1 MLHYDRFDGSTHARG
16 AALTA
21 VLLHGRGADENDLA
35 GLKQALPSN
44 WTLVF
49 PRAPFSG
56 AQWGYGGGYAW
67 YQYLGSNRPE
77 PESYSTSLSAIA
89 ELLDALP
96 DATGNSIQQ
105 TLLGGFSQGGTLSL
119 GYAIASSNGAL
130 LGSSREAG
138 EAGKPADAT
147 RTAPRRIVNL
157 SGFLP
162 DHPAVRVSTR
172 AVEGTR
178 FFWAHGR
185 MDPAIP
191 FAMATEGRSALRNA
205 GADLTT
211 FDEPGG
217 HWIEPD
223 VMEALVN
230 WAAGE

>member
-1 MLHYDRFDGSTHARG
+1 MLHYDRYDGTAKAHG

-21 VLLHGRGADENDLA
+21 VLLHGRGADENDLT
-35 GLKQALPSN
+35 GLRRALPSN
-44 WTLVF
+44 WTLIF

-77 PESYSTSLSAIA
+77 PGSYSTSLSAVG
-89 ELLDALP
+89 ELLDTLP
-96 DATGNSIQQ
+96 DATGNPIEQ

-119 GYAIASSNGAL
+119 GYAIASRAGAL
-130 LGSSREAG
+130 PGSPPEAG
-138 EAGKPADAT
+138 TTGESSAAT
-147 RTAPRRIVNL
+147 RTVPRRIANL

-162 DHPAVRVSTR
+162 DHPAVRVSPGS
-172 AVEGTR
+172 VEGTR

-191 FAMATEGRSALRNA
+191 YAMATEGRSALRNA

-223 VMEALVN
+223 VVDALVS
-230 WAAGE
+230 WAARE